1 MNNIQEIASNIFNKS
16 SQTPQSIQLKL
27 PDSSSCKDVNHEIF
41 SILLE
46 IFHHGMVKYH
56 GKQGRVNMDLV
67 TEDDFLNIRKYFWS
81 FGFEIFY
88 KIFDTTGNLLLEN
101 KVYDKTTDLFNK
113 YITLETELFKYEISF
128 DYYQ

>member
-1 MNNIQEIASNIFNKS
+1 MEISDISNNIFSESYKS
-16 SQTPQSIQLKL
+16 PMSIQIRL
-27 PDSSSCKDVNHEIF
+27 PDKSVKDVNQEIF
-41 SILLE
+41 NIMLE
-46 IFHHGMVKYH
+46 IFQNGMVKFH
-56 GKQGRVNMDLV
+56 GKQDKVDLNEIS
-67 TEDDFLNIRKYFWS
+67 EDNFLNIRRYFWS